1 MNEIATV
8 LAALQ
13 LGDSFF
19 PSGGTSFSW
28 GLETLRAEGLVR
40 TGADVE
46 ALVAGQI
53 DHRWAHF
60 DRPAVTA
67 AHAAAGNLD
76 VVCGIDREVDAATLA
91 REAREGARRV
101 GTSVLKVHEGMG
113 TPGASEYRSRIRSG
127 VAFGQMAV
135 VQGFVAYAS
144 GLDADTACAMSAHQ
158 LVLSLV
164 SAALRLG
171 LIGHV
176 DAQRVFVAQRDRV
189 GALMRQPCPDISEL
203 HAYTPAAE
211 IAMMRHET
219 GSGRM
224 FAS

>member
-1 MNEIATV
+1 MSDVATA

-28 GLETLRAEGLVR
+28 GLETLRADGLVR
-40 TGADVE
+40 TSGDVE
-46 ALVAGQI
+46 SLVAGQLER
-53 DHRWAHF
+53 RWAGF
-60 DRPAVTA
+60 DRPAVIA
-67 AHAAAGNLD
+67 AHAAAGDLD
-76 VVCGIDREVDAATLA
+76 RVCAIDREVDAATLA

-101 GTSVLKVHEGMG
+101 GTAVLKVHEGMG
-113 TPGASEYRSRIRSG
+113 TAGAAEYRARISEG
-127 VAFGQMAV
+127 SAFGQMAV
-135 VQGFVAYAS
+135 VQGFIARAS
-144 GLDADTACAMSAHQ
+144 GLDVDTACALSAHQ
-158 LVLSLV
+158 LVLSIV

-171 LIGHV
+171 LLGHV
-176 DAQRVFVAQRDRV
+176 DAQRILAGQRGRVAE
-189 GALMRQPCPDISEL
+189 LMSQPCPEVFEL
-203 HAYTPAAE
+203 HAYAPAAE

>member
-1 MNEIATV
+1 MSDVAIA

-28 GLETLRAEGLVR
+28 GLETLRADGLVR
-40 TGADVE
+40 TSSDVE
-46 ALVAGQI
+46 ALVAGQLER
-53 DHRWAHF
+53 RWAGF
-60 DRPAVTA
+60 DRPAVIAAHTA
-67 AHAAAGNLD
+67 AGDLD
-76 VVCGIDREVDAATLA
+76 RVCAIDREVDAATLA

-101 GTSVLKVHEGMG
+101 GAAVLKVHEGMG
-113 TPGASEYRSRIRSG
+113 TAGAAGYRARIG
-127 VAFGQMAV
+127 EGGALGQMAV
-135 VQGFVAYAS
+135 VQGFIARAS
-144 GLDADTACAMSAHQ
+144 GLDAETACALSAHQ
-158 LVLSLV
+158 LVLSIV

-171 LIGHV
+171 LLGHV
-176 DAQRVFVAQRDRV
+176 DAQRILAGQRGRVAE
-189 GALMRQPCPDISEL
+189 LMSQPCPEVFEL
-203 HAYTPAAE
+203 HAYAPAAE

>member
-1 MNEIATV
+1 MSDIATV

-28 GLETLRAEGLVR
+28 GLETLRADGLVR
-40 TGADVE
+40 TAADVE
-46 ALVAGQI
+46 SLVAGQLER
-53 DHRWAHF
+53 RWAGF
-60 DRPAVTA
+60 DRPAVIA
-67 AHAAAGNLD
+67 AHSAAGDLD
-76 VVCGIDREVDAATLA
+76 RVCAVDREVDAATLA

-101 GTSVLKVHEGMG
+101 GVAVLKVHEGIG
-113 TPGASEYRSRIRSG
+113 TAGAADYRVRIG
-127 VAFGQMAV
+127 AGNAFGQMAA
-135 VQGFVAYAS
+135 VQGFIAWAS
-144 GLDADTACAMSAHQ
+144 GLDEDTACALSAHQ
-158 LVLSLV
+158 LGLSIV

-171 LIGHV
+171 LLGHV
-176 DAQRVFVAQRDRV
+176 DAQRILAGQRERVAE
-189 GALMRQPCPDISEL
+189 LMSKPCPEVSEL
-203 HAYTPAAE
+203 HAYAPAAE

>member
-1 MNEIATV
+1 MSEVSSA

-28 GLETLRAEGLVR
+28 GLETLRADGLVR
-40 TGADVE
+40 TAADVE
-46 ALVAGQI
+46 SLVAGQI
-53 DHRWAHF
+53 EQRWAGF
-60 DRPAVTA
+60 DRPAVIA
-67 AHAAAGNLD
+67 AHAAAGDLD
-76 VVCGIDREVDAATLA
+76 RVCAIDRELDAATLA

-101 GTSVLKVHEGMG
+101 GTAVLKVHEGMG
-113 TPGASEYRSRIRSG
+113 TPGAADYRKRIAEG
-127 VAFGQMAV
+127 TAHGQMAA
-135 VQGFVAYAS
+135 VQGFIAWAS
-144 GLDADTACAMSAHQ
+144 GLDATTACALSAHQ
-158 LVLSLV
+158 LVLSVV

-171 LIGHV
+171 LLGHV
-176 DAQRVFVAQRDRV
+176 DAQRILAGQRERVAAV
-189 GALMRQPCPDISEL
+189 MLQPCPEVLQL
-203 HAYTPAAE
+203 HAYAPAAE

>member
-1 MNEIATV
+1 MSDIATV

-28 GLETLRAEGLVR
+28 GLETLRADGLVR
-40 TGADVE
+40 TAADVE
-46 ALVAGQI
+46 SLVAGQLER
-53 DHRWAHF
+53 RWAGF
-60 DRPAVTA
+60 DRPAVIA
-67 AHAAAGNLD
+67 AHSAAGDLD
-76 VVCGIDREVDAATLA
+76 RVCVIDREVDAATLA

-101 GTSVLKVHEGMG
+101 GTAVLKVHEGMG
-113 TPGASEYRSRIRSG
+113 TVGAADYRRRINEG
-127 VAFGQMAV
+127 AAHGQMAV
-135 VQGFVAYAS
+135 VQGFIARAS
-144 GLDADTACAMSAHQ
+144 GLDVDAACALSAHQ
-158 LVLSLV
+158 LVLSVV

-171 LIGHV
+171 LLGHV
-176 DAQRVFVAQRDRV
+176 DAQRILAGQRERVA
-189 GALMRQPCPDISEL
+189 ALMMQPCPDVFEL
-203 HAYTPAAE
+203 HAYAPAAE